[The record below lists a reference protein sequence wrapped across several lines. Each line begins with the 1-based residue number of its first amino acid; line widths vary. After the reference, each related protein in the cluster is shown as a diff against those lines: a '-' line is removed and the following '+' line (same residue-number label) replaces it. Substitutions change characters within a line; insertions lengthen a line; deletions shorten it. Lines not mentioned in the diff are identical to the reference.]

1 MLQSLNSDD
10 FCLLTIKQTAGRLA
24 CSIAGVYALV
34 ASGELPVVRVG
45 VHKGYRVDIRDLETF
60 VSDRKFR
67 YRPSAMPIPRTK
79 FKHLRA

>member
-1 MLQSLNSDD
+1 MKSTPSGDE
-10 FCLLTIKQTAGRLA
+10 FCLLTIKQAAGRLA
-24 CSIAGVYALV
+24 CSVAGVYALV
-34 ASGELPVVRVG
+34 ASGDLPVVRVG

-67 YRPSAMPIPRTK
+67 YRPSAAPIPRAK